1 MKIVILAGGTG
12 QRLKPITKYIN
23 KHLLPVYD
31 KPMIFFPISIAIMIG
46 ASQILIICS
55 DNESKKKYKKLLD
68 PFQDKIKFHY
78 KVQNEASG
86 IPDAMAYGEN
96 FLKNQD
102 QKIFI
107 LGDNFFYGHSL
118 IQDIKSQLDKK
129 KPTIFLKKV
138 DNPSAFGVVKLKRN
152 QIIKIKEKPKKN
164 SSDLFAITG
173 LYFFDENLFKK
184 IKKLKLSKRK
194 EYEITDIIEIYNRE
208 KNLNF
213 YDLGRGSVWYDLGNF
228 ENLNNCSNLVSI
240 FQKRNNLEI
249 GSLKEILDK

>member
-12 QRLKPITKYIN
+12 QRLNPITRYIN
-23 KHLLPVYD
+23 KHLLPVYN
-31 KPMIFFPISIAIMIG
+31 KPMIFFPISFALLIG

-55 DNESKKKYKKLLD
+55 DNESKKKYKKLLN
-68 PFQDKIKFHY
+68 PFNFKIKFHY
-78 KVQNEASG
+78 KIQNKASG
-86 IPDAMAYGEN
+86 IPDAMTYGEN
-96 FLKNQD
+96 FLKNQK

-138 DNPSAFGVVKLKRN
+138 DNPSLFGVVKLKKN
-152 QIIKIKEKPKKN
+152 QIIKIEEKPKNN

-173 LYFFDENLFKK
+173 LYFFDENLFKN

-194 EYEITDIIEIYNRE
+194 EYEITDIIRIYKRE

-228 ENLNNCSNLVSI
+228 DNLNNCSNLVSI

-249 GSLKEILDK
+249 GSLKEILGK

>member
-12 QRLKPITKYIN
+12 QRLNPITNYIN
-23 KHLLPVYD
+23 KHLLPIYN
-31 KPMIFFPISIAIMIG
+31 KPMIFFPISFAILIG

-55 DNESKKKYKKLLD
+55 DNESKKKYKKLLN
-68 PFQDKIKFHY
+68 PFKAKIKFHY
-78 KVQNEASG
+78 KIQKKASG
-86 IPDAMAYGEN
+86 VPDAMSYGEN

-102 QKIFI
+102 QKIYI

-118 IQDIKSQLDKK
+118 IQDIKTQLDKK

-138 DNPSAFGVVKLKRN
+138 DNPSSFGVVSLNKN
-152 QIIKIKEKPKKN
+152 QITKIQEKPKKKTN
-164 SSDLFAITG
+164 NLFAIAG

-194 EYEITDIIEIYNRE
+194 EYEITDIIKIYKKE

-228 ENLNNCSNLVSI
+228 DNMNNCSNLVSI

-249 GSLKEILDK
+249 GSLNEILGK

>member
-12 QRLKPITKYIN
+12 QRLKPITSYIN
-23 KHLLPVYD
+23 KHLLPIYN
-31 KPMIFFPISIAIMIG
+31 KPMIFFPISFAILIG

-55 DNESKKKYKKLLD
+55 DNESKKKYKKILD
-68 PFQDKIKFHY
+68 PFKVKIKFHY
-78 KVQNEASG
+78 KIQKKASG
-86 IPDAMAYGEN
+86 IPDAMSYGEK

-102 QKIFI
+102 QKIYI

-118 IQDIKSQLDKK
+118 IQNIKSQLDKK

-138 DNPSAFGVVKLKRN
+138 DNPSSFGVARLYKN
-152 QIIKIKEKPKKN
+152 QITKIEEKPKKN
-164 SSDLFAITG
+164 TNNLFAIAG

-194 EYEITDIIEIYNRE
+194 EYEITDIIKIYKKE

-213 YDLGRGSVWYDLGNF
+213 YNLGRGSVWYDLGNF
-228 ENLNNCSNLVSI
+228 DNINNCSNLVSI
-240 FQKRNNLEI
+240 FQKRNDLEI
-249 GSLKEILDK
+249 GSLNEILGK

>member
-12 QRLKPITKYIN
+12 QRLNPITRYIN
-23 KHLLPVYD
+23 KHLLPVYN
-31 KPMIFFPISIAIMIG
+31 KPMIFFPISFAILIG
-46 ASQILIICS
+46 AKEILIICS
-55 DNESKKKYKKLLD
+55 NNESKKKYKQLLD
-68 PFQDKIKFHY
+68 PFKAKIKFHY
-78 KVQNEASG
+78 KIQQNASG
-86 IPDAMAYGEN
+86 IPDAISYSEK

-118 IQDIKSQLDKK
+118 IQNIKSQLDKK

-138 DNPSAFGVVKLKRN
+138 DNPSSFGVVRLNKN
-152 QIIKIKEKPKKN
+152 QIIKIQEKPKKI

-173 LYFFDENLFKK
+173 LYFFDKNLFKK

-194 EYEITDIIEIYNRE
+194 EYEITDIVRIYKKE

-213 YDLGRGSVWYDLGNF
+213 YDIGRGSVWYDLGNF

-249 GSLKEILDK
+249 GSIKEILDK

>member
-12 QRLKPITKYIN
+12 QRLNPITTYIN
-23 KHLLPVYD
+23 KHLLPVYN
-31 KPMIFFPISIAIMIG
+31 KPMIFFPVSFAILIG
-46 ASQILIICS
+46 AKEILIICS
-55 DNESKKKYKKLLD
+55 NNESKKKYKQLLD
-68 PFQDKIKFHY
+68 LYKAKIKFHY
-78 KVQNEASG
+78 KIQQDASG
-86 IPDAMAYGEN
+86 IPDAISYSEK

-118 IQDIKSQLDKK
+118 IQNIKSQLDKK

-138 DNPSAFGVVKLKRN
+138 DNPSSFGVVKLNKN
-152 QIIKIKEKPKKN
+152 QIIKIEEKPKKI

-173 LYFFDENLFKK
+173 LYFFDKNLFKK

-194 EYEITDIIEIYNRE
+194 EYEITDIIRIYKKER
-208 KNLNF
+208 NLNF
-213 YDLGRGSVWYDLGNF
+213 YDLGRGSVWYDLGDF

-249 GSLKEILDK
+249 GSLKEILDL